1 MPESLFNKGSGLQ
14 PAALL
19 KDAAIRCFLVKFS
32 KFKEEIIFKAQTKN
46 CFCSLI
52 VKRDS
57 HFTVHFLGS
66 SCGRFVNDRNFYKH
80 FFLFLNFLCLL
91 TTQKMKFSAMDFFS
105 KYDQIRSF
113 VTFTEEILNRKLH
126 LLCSVSA
133 LN

>member
-14 PAALL
+14 PVALS
-19 KDAAIRCFLVKFS
+19 KDAAIRFFLVKFS

-57 HFTVHFLGS
+57 HFTVYFLGS

-91 TTQKMKFSAMDFFS
+91 TTQKMKFSVPLMEPTFKDLKKNIKNNIFFKS
-105 KYDQIRSF
+105 KGKSLR
-113 VTFTEEILNRKLH
+113 LNKRRK
-126 LLCSVSA
+126 
-133 LN
+133 

>member
-14 PAALL
+14 PVALS
-19 KDAAIRCFLVKFS
+19 KDAATRCFLVKFS

-57 HFTVHFLGS
+57 HFTVYFLGS

-91 TTQKMKFSAMDFFS
+91 TTQKMKFSVPLKEPTFKDLKKNIKNNIFFKS
-105 KYDQIRSF
+105 KGKSLR
-113 VTFTEEILNRKLH
+113 LNKRRK
-126 LLCSVSA
+126 
-133 LN
+133 